1 MVTAVTTS
9 DARQHLDQ
17 CLVEN
22 SALRGEN
29 GALRQAVQAHVEAV
43 GSLFARLLDV
53 EYERPWLTDAL
64 RRSEQQCSELE
75 AQVVELGH
83 ELDALRGA
91 EQRCAGLEARVAA
104 LSDEVGRV
112 YATKTFRVLSPARR
126 VWGAIR
132 RVLGSSRS
140 RQSGA

>member
-1 MVTAVTTS
+1 VVTAVTTS

-17 CLVEN
+17 CLIEN

-43 GSLFARLLDV
+43 GSLFARLLEI

-64 RRSEQQCSELE
+64 RRTERQCSELE
-75 AQVVELGH
+75 AHVMELGH

-91 EQRCAGLEARVAA
+91 DERCTGLEARVAA
-104 LSDEVGRV
+104 LSDELGRI
-112 YATKTFRVLSPARR
+112 YATKTFRMLSPARR
-126 VWGAIR
+126 VWGATR
-132 RVLGSSRS
+132 RVLRAGRA
-140 RQSGA
+140 G